1 MDPFSSKQK
10 RVMIIAGEASGDL
23 HGSNLVRAMR
33 KRDTALFF
41 FGIGGPAL
49 KNEGVNILVDASD
62 LAVVGITEVFN
73 KITSI
78 LKGMSIAKKALKKL
92 RPDLLILID
101 LPDFNLR
108 LAPTAKKL
116 GIPVL
121 YYICPQVWAWRSG
134 RIKKMRKLAD
144 HLAVILPF
152 EEDFYKS
159 YDMPVTFVGHP
170 LLDNHLFIQDD
181 TLEKPADDTLVIGFL
196 PGSRDREI
204 SRHLPVMLDAAL
216 ILLKKLDSVKFIISL
231 APGIEREYM
240 EKIIENHGGDA
251 DFEIVTGGA
260 KHMFKRSELV
270 VAVSGTVTLETAI
283 FGMPTVIIYKVSP
296 ISYWLGRAMIRVEHI
311 GLANLIAGK
320 KIVPELLQEKAS
332 PIKIADTVFE
342 LLSDASGLEEMRRE
356 LLNVKDILGGPGA
369 SERVADIALGMLS
382 S

>member
-152 EEDFYKS
+152 EEDFYKA

-181 TLEKPADDTLVIGFL
+181 TLEMPADDTLVIGFL

>member
-152 EEDFYKS
+152 EEEFYKA

-170 LLDNHLFIQDD
+170 LLDNNLFIQDD
-181 TLEKPADDTLVIGFL
+181 TLEMPADDTLVIGFL

-216 ILLKKLDSVKFIISL
+216 ILFKKLDSVKFIISL

-283 FGMPTVIIYKVSP
+283 FGMPTVVIYKVSP

-356 LLNVKDILGGPGA
+356 LLSVKDALGGSGA